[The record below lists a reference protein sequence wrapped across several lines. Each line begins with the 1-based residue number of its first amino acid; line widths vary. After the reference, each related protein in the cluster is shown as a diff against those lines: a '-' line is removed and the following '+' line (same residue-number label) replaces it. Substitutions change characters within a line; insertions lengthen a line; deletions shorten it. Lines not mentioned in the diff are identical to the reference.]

1 MSPHGATGAAPWSP
15 SGALPRS
22 SLLGEPALEEALLEA
37 AQHGFAAAQ
46 GSAAADKAALAPRV
60 VASYSLGHVLNDLS
74 ASAWFSYLIFFLKK
88 VRHLPAPDAGL
99 VMLCGQ
105 LADAVGTVTS
115 GLLSDRSEGCAPL
128 GLGRRKLWYIAG
140 TVTVAVCFSG
150 IFTVEL
156 VRGEGQTA
164 YYAAAASLFNV
175 GWAAVQV
182 SHMALLPELTSN
194 AAEQVTLNSCRYAAS
209 VIANISVFLMLALWA
224 DVLGPEDKYT
234 GLGASIV
241 AVGLITSVLFLWGT
255 PEPAHHKESESERLG
270 LSAESDNAAA
280 PAPLLPREQSQ
291 AQPQRRRMTWKR
303 WLREPCLWL
312 VGTVYTGARMVVNVS
327 SVYSVFYVKDT
338 LKLSDKAI
346 VTVPLLMYLG
356 SLIASASLSR
366 LQLGPKRGYA
376 LGSASTLAALA
387 IMLALK
393 AGEPEPEPRPLRG
406 LGAPEPHHSG
416 EPEPLWGSGS
426 VLVPLAG
433 WAETLSRAAPP
444 AAPWALYP
452 AAVLLGFGNAI
463 QMVISGSL
471 GAEMIS
477 ARPMGDNAFVFGCM
491 SFMDKLANGLAIYA
505 IEAAM
510 GHKESQG
517 QSTAAF
523 VRAVFCL
530 VPALSAVVSCATPLA
545 LPRHLLCP
553 HQTYKQ
559 TKTRVRA

>member
-1 MSPHGATGAAPWSP
+1 MGPHGATGAAPRSP
-15 SGALPRS
+15 AGALPRS
-22 SLLGEPALEEALLEA
+22 ALLGEAALEEALLEA
-37 AQHGFAAAQ
+37 AHLEAAQHGVA
-46 GSAAADKAALAPRV
+46 AAADKAALAPRV

-105 LADAVGTVTS
+105 LADAVGTVSS

-140 TVTVAVCFSG
+140 TGTVAVCFLG
-150 IFTVEL
+150 IFTVDL
-156 VRGEGQTA
+156 VHGEGQTA

-194 AAEQVTLNSCRYAAS
+194 AEEQVTLNSCRYAAS

-270 LSAESDNAAA
+270 LSAESESESAGA

-312 VGTVYTGARMVVNVS
+312 VGTVYTGARMVVNIS

-338 LKLSDKAI
+338 LQLSDQAI

-393 AGEPEPEPRPLRG
+393 AGKPEPEPKPLGG
-406 LGAPEPHHSG
+406 LGPEPVWSLG
-416 EPEPLWGSGS
+416 KPEPLWGSGS

-433 WAETLSRAAPP
+433 WAETLSQAAPP

-491 SFMDKLANGLAIYA
+491 SFMDKLANGLAIFA

-510 GHKESQG
+510 GHKESEG
-517 QSTAAF
+517 QSTASF

-530 VPALSAVVSCATPLA
+530 VPALSAAVSCVTALA
-545 LPRHLLCP
+545 LPRHVLCP
-553 HQTYKQ
+553 HHP
-559 TKTRVRA
+559 R

>member
-1 MSPHGATGAAPWSP
+1 MAPQGASGPAAPPRSP
-15 SGALPRS
+15 TGALPRNA
-22 SLLGEPALEEALLEA
+22 LMGEPALEEALLEA
-37 AQHGFAAAQ
+37 AHQGDTAAQ
-46 GSAAADKAALAPRV
+46 GGAAAGKGALPIRV

-105 LADAVGTVTS
+105 IADAMGTVSS

-140 TVTVAVCFSG
+140 TGTVAVCFSG
-150 IFTVEL
+150 IFTFEPL
-156 VRGEGQTA
+156 RGEGQTA

-194 AAEQVTLNSCRYAAS
+194 ASEQVTLNSCRYAAS
-209 VIANISVFLMLALWA
+209 VFANISVFLLLALWA

-241 AVGLITSVLFLWGT
+241 AVGLLTSMLFLWGT
-255 PEPAHHKESESERLG
+255 PEPAHLREGESESVGTR
-270 LSAESDNAAA
+270 ESDSNV
-280 PAPLLPREQSQ
+280 PSSGPLLQRDQVGLQQQHQQPHG
-291 AQPQRRRMTWKR
+291 QPQRRRMTWRR

-312 VGTVYTGARMVVNVS
+312 VGTVYTGARMVVNIS
-327 SVYSVFYVKDT
+327 SVYAVFYVKDT
-338 LKLSDKAI
+338 LKLSDQAI

-366 LQLGPKRGYA
+366 LRLGPKRGYA
-376 LGSASTLAALA
+376 LGTASTLAALA
-387 IMLALK
+387 LMLALK
-393 AGEPEPEPRPLRG
+393 AGAPG
-406 LGAPEPHHSG
+406 SLGAG
-416 EPEPLWGSGS
+416 AGDTLAA
-426 VLVPLAG
+426 LAG
-433 WAETLSRAAPP
+433 WADALAQASPP

-491 SFMDKLANGLAIYA
+491 SFMDKLANGLAIFA

-517 QSTAAF
+517 LSTASF

-530 VPALSAVVSCATPLA
+530 VPALSAVVSCATALA
-545 LPRHLLCP
+545 LPRHVLCP
-553 HQTYKQ
+553 LHP
-559 TKTRVRA
+559 R